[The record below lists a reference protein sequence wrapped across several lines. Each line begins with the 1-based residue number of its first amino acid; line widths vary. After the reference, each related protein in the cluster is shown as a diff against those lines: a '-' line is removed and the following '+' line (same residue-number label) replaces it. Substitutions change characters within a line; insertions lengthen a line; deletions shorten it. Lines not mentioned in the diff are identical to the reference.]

1 MMKTALLLGLFS
13 LNTEHQIRLCDDN
26 EKILRNLN
34 LKKKQEK
41 KSLVYYLDTED
52 KKLSE
57 RGLSVRIRVKQ
68 NKAEMTLKKRL
79 GDTNSPGPMSRSTV
93 CEYDLHGS
101 SRELSCKID
110 STIEISEFENILR
123 RKKNWTEV
131 ISAEQLDFLKKYG
144 EQDAQVFV
152 YGTLTDHRY
161 KWEDKSL
168 GEITL
173 DLVEQNEK
181 EEIKYNEIS
190 IRYDQNDFQVGRKF
204 EEFFRRTGIK
214 ACENQL
220 DWPVTKFDTLTIL
233 N

>member
-1 MMKTALLLGLFS
+1 MKTALLLGLFS

-26 EKILRNLN
+26 AKILRNLN
-34 LKKKQEK
+34 LNKKQEK
-41 KSLVYYLDTED
+41 NSLVYYLDTEE

-57 RGLSVRIRVKQ
+57 RGISVRIRVKQ
-68 NKAEMTLKKRL
+68 NKAEITVKKRL
-79 GDTNSPGPMSRSTV
+79 GDTNSPGPVSPSTV

-110 STIEISEFENILR
+110 STIDKSEFNNIIE
-123 RKKNWTEV
+123 RKKNWLEV
-131 ISAEQLDFLKKYG
+131 ISVEQLDFLKKYG
-144 EQDAQVFV
+144 EPEARVAV

-161 KWEDKSL
+161 HWEDESF

-190 IRYDQNDFQVGRKF
+190 IRYDQNDLQTGKNF